1 MPASCVSSSRPRAT
15 AVSLLLTGLLIV
27 SGSWPAPSAAAEP
40 DLTGPAPMPTRS
52 GVPKGEGQPAP
63 SDPTGR
69 LFVTY
74 RPGSS
79 PDQRRAVRATERL
92 ELVADVPLPDT
103 ELVKPAGG
111 LGALAAA
118 ATSLEHRPEVASVE
132 REYRRHVFAGP
143 TGEPLFGQQWALNN
157 TGQTVGGFAGVKD
170 VDMNV
175 PEAWQITT
183 GSPNV
188 VVAVID
194 DGVDFSHPDLAG
206 RAWVNPGE
214 TPGDGIDNDANGHI
228 DDINGW
234 DFCNDDATLHD
245 AGDYHGTHVA
255 GSIAA
260 SGNGTG
266 IAGVAPS
273 VKIMALK
280 FISDDPS
287 CSTDFQAVQAIE
299 YAHAKGARIV
309 NASWGGYDYSS
320 TIYAAI
326 DNVSDTLF
334 VAAAGN
340 DNNDNDGTYSV
351 YPASFDLSNILAV
364 ASAHNEGFLSDGT
377 NYGIRSVDIA
387 APGEDILSAVPDD
400 DPGDLWQY
408 FSGTSMAAANTSGV
422 AALVASARPAL
433 LAAGGETMKQHLVR
447 TARALPSVLG
457 WIAVPRLIDARAA
470 VVTRPDVRR
479 LSGTDR
485 YATAAAISAA
495 TFTPHVPYLFIA
507 TGSGFPDALAG
518 AALAAQTGSPL
529 LLVSKSAIP
538 GPTLAEIKRLK
549 PYHIYVLGGT
559 GVVSETVRNQLA
571 SHDDSTSGGPYRLAG
586 ADRYATAAAISRAA
600 FDPGGPT
607 AFIATGTT
615 FPDALAGA
623 PASAQ
628 LGGPLLL
635 VTKTGIP
642 SATATELSRLRPARI
657 VILGGTAVVSNA
669 VATRLGS
676 YSGTVIRMSGADRYA
691 TAAKVAQDVFQSAGT
706 AFVANGLGF
715 PDALAGGPSAGA
727 FGGPLLLV
735 SGTSVPSPTGQ
746 QLQRLKPARI
756 FVLGGPSVVSNSVIT
771 KINAL
776 FP

>member
-1 MPASCVSSSRPRAT
+1 MPASCVSSSRPRAM
-15 AVSLLLTGLLIV
+15 AVSLLLTGLLTV

-40 DLTGPAPMPTRS
+40 DLTGPAPMPTRN

-74 RPGSS
+74 RADSS
-79 PDQRRAVRATERL
+79 PEQRRAVRAAERL

-103 ELVKPAGG
+103 ELVKPAAG
-111 LGALAAA
+111 LGTMAAA
-118 ATSLEHRPEVASVE
+118 AALEHRPEVASVE

-143 TGEPLFGQQWALNN
+143 TAEPLFGQQWALNN

-214 TPGDGIDNDANGHI
+214 TPGDGIDNDGNGHV

-245 AGDYHGTHVA
+245 AGDFHGTHVA

-309 NASWGGYDYSS
+309 NVSWGGYDFSGA
-320 TIYAAI
+320 IQNAI
-326 DNVSDTLF
+326 DNASDTLF

-340 DNNDNDGTYSV
+340 DNNNNDGTYSV
-351 YPASFDLSNILAV
+351 YPASLNLPNILAV
-364 ASAHNEGFLSDGT
+364 ASAHNEGFLSDRT
-377 NYGIRSVDIA
+377 NFGIRSVDIA
-387 APGEDILSAVPDD
+387 APGEDILSSVPDD
-400 DPGDLWQY
+400 DPGALWQL
-408 FSGTSMAAANTSGV
+408 FSGTSMAAANASGV
-422 AALVASARPAL
+422 AALMASARPAL
-433 LAAGGETMKQHLVR
+433 LAAGGETMQRHLVR
-447 TARALPSVLG
+447 TARALPSARG
-457 WIAVPRLIDARAA
+457 WIAAPRLIDARAA
-470 VVTRPDVRR
+470 VVTRPDIRR

-485 YATAAAISAA
+485 YGTAAAISAA

-507 TGSGFPDALAG
+507 TGTGFPDALAG
-518 AALAAQTGSPL
+518 SALAAQTGSPV
-529 LLVSKSAIP
+529 LLVKNTSIP
-538 GPTLAEIKRLK
+538 APTLAEIKRIK
-549 PYHIYVLGGT
+549 PLHIYVLGGT
-559 GVVSETVRNQLA
+559 GVVSETVRSQLA
-571 SHDDSTSGGPYRLAG
+571 SYDDPTSGGPYRLAG
-586 ADRYATAAAISRAA
+586 ADRYATAAAISRAG

-607 AFIATGTT
+607 AFIATGAT

-623 PASAQ
+623 PASAE

-635 VTKTGIP
+635 VTQNGIP
-642 SATATELSRLRPARI
+642 SPTAAELSRLRPQRI
-657 VILGGTAVVSNA
+657 VILGGTGVVSA
-669 VATRLGS
+669 GVATQLRR
-676 YSGTVIRMSGADRYA
+676 YSSTVIRMSGADRYA
-691 TAAKVAQDVFQSAGT
+691 TAAKVAGDSFESAGT
-706 AFVANGLGF
+706 MFIANGLGF

-735 SGTSVPSPTGQ
+735 SGTSVPTPTSQ
-746 QLQRLKPARI
+746 QLQWFQPARI
-756 FVLGGPSVVSNSVIT
+756 FVVGGPAVVSNSVIT
-771 KINAL
+771 RINAL

>member
-1 MPASCVSSSRPRAT
+1 
-15 AVSLLLTGLLIV
+15 
-27 SGSWPAPSAAAEP
+27 
-40 DLTGPAPMPTRS
+40 
-52 GVPKGEGQPAP
+52 
-63 SDPTGR
+63 
-69 LFVTY
+69 
-74 RPGSS
+74 
-79 PDQRRAVRATERL
+79 
-92 ELVADVPLPDT
+92 
-103 ELVKPAGG
+103 
-111 LGALAAA
+111 
-118 ATSLEHRPEVASVE
+118 
-132 REYRRHVFAGP
+132 
-143 TGEPLFGQQWALNN
+143 
-157 TGQTVGGFAGVKD
+157 
-170 VDMNV
+170 MNV

-340 DNNDNDGTYSV
+340 DNIDNDGPDSV

-364 ASAHNEGFLSDGT
+364 ASAHNEGFLSDAT

-387 APGEDILSAVPDD
+387 APGEDILSSVPDD

-507 TGSGFPDALAG
+507 TGNGLSRMLSPERRWPPKRGRRSCWCRSRRFPARPWRRSSASSRTTSTCWEG
-518 AALAAQTGSPL
+518 PGSSPRPCAT
-529 LLVSKSAIP
+529 SSR
-538 GPTLAEIKRLK
+538 PTTIRPAVDR
-549 PYHIYVLGGT
+549 T
-559 GVVSETVRNQLA
+559 A
-571 SHDDSTSGGPYRLAG
+571 SAG

-669 VATRLGS
+669 
-676 YSGTVIRMSGADRYA
+676 SGDPAR
-691 TAAKVAQDVFQSAGT
+691 
-706 AFVANGLGF
+706 
-715 PDALAGGPSAGA
+715 
-727 FGGPLLLV
+727 
-735 SGTSVPSPTGQ
+735 
-746 QLQRLKPARI
+746 QLQRDGHSHVRRRPLRHRGKGRPGRVSVSGHRVRRQRPGIPRCVGRRPIGRRLRGTAAARLGYERAEPDGPAASAAQAGPNLRARWP
-756 FVLGGPSVVSNSVIT
+756 VGRLELGDHQDQRPVPVR
-771 KINAL
+771 
-776 FP
+776 